1 MIDKTIIINNILKN
15 NCNLHVLCQSVSA
28 LWNKACIDECEDI
41 AELLVGYGAD
51 IDAEDRELW
60 TPLHASAACENF
72 AMVQYLVENG
82 ANVAAIN
89 ADGNL
94 PFDLV
99 EEDEELRKYLHDE
112 MNKHGK
118 LLLPLNTTT
127 IHSIAPHDHRLINL
141 TLLCWLP
148 VSPSDQQVTSPAST
162 GHT

>member
-127 IHSIAPHDHRLINL
+127 IHSIAPHDHWLINL

>member
-1 MIDKTIIINNILKN
+1 
-15 NCNLHVLCQSVSA
+15 
-28 LWNKACIDECEDI
+28 
-41 AELLVGYGAD
+41 VGYGAD

-94 PFDLV
+94 PADLV

-118 LLLPLNTTT
+118 LLLPLNAAKSTQG
-127 IHSIAPHDHRLINL
+127 SSLRSLVSS
-141 TLLCWLP
+141 LLSRGGGLP
-148 VSPSDQQVTSPAST
+148 LEKAGNPRHLA
-162 GHT
+162 

>member
-15 NCNLHVLCQSVSA
+15 NCNLHVLCQSVST
-28 LWNKACIDECEDI
+28 LLNKACIDECEDI

-127 IHSIAPHDHRLINL
+127 IHSIAPHDH
-141 TLLCWLP
+141 
-148 VSPSDQQVTSPAST
+148 
-162 GHT
+162 

>member
-1 MIDKTIIINNILKN
+1 M
-15 NCNLHVLCQSVSA
+15 LCQSFPAS
-28 LWNKACIDECEDI
+28 LNKACIDECEDI

-94 PFDLV
+94 PADLV
-99 EEDEELRKYLHDE
+99 EEDEELRKYLHVE
-112 MNKHGK
+112 MNKHGRF
-118 LLLPLNTTT
+118 LLPLNSGKSTQGSPPPPPPGREDSHLKRQGILVIWLRSKYQGICSPLGCWWQNTT
-127 IHSIAPHDHRLINL
+127 ILS
-141 TLLCWLP
+141 CQ
-148 VSPSDQQVTSPAST
+148 SSF
-162 GHT
+162 

>member
-1 MIDKTIIINNILKN
+1 MIDNTIIINNILKN
-15 NCNLHVLCQSVSA
+15 NCNLHVLCQSVST
-28 LWNKACIDECEDI
+28 LLNKACIDECEDI

-127 IHSIAPHDHRLINL
+127 VRSIAPHDH
-141 TLLCWLP
+141 
-148 VSPSDQQVTSPAST
+148 
-162 GHT
+162 

>member
-1 MIDKTIIINNILKN
+1 MI
-15 NCNLHVLCQSVSA
+15 VLCQSFPA
-28 LWNKACIDECEDI
+28 LSNKACIDECEDI

-94 PFDLV
+94 PVDLV

-112 MNKHGK
+112 MNQHGK
-118 LLLPLNTTT
+118 LLLTLNCAKSTKGSSSRSLT
-127 IHSIAPHDHRLINL
+127 IFP
-141 TLLCWLP
+141 CC
-148 VSPSDQQVTSPAST
+148 V
-162 GHT
+162 G